1 MKKLRKLPW
10 WVSSLVMLGILG
22 IGIYAFNH
30 LSSWLGFTI
39 ILGLIIYVVVQLF
52 KKFQDYEESSED

>member
-30 LSSWLGFTI
+30 IYAWLGFII
-39 ILGLIIYVVVQLF
+39 ILGLIVYVLVQLINKF
-52 KKFQDYEESSED
+52 KDYEESSED